1 MLRESSVT
9 YASLPQEEGSPQAEY
24 ITTRSIDS
32 PHTRRDCHLA
42 AVITTFVIVI
52 GVSLAVILPL
62 TLRGAQDASGR
73 DDESADLLWSHI
85 SQLGQQLVD
94 KERIPDEGTA
104 ADGAEDA
111 FGNHTDDPDL
121 ADLPEQPK
129 LTTAEAILPVNADSL
144 DHKEDEADNPK
155 PVSTTPAP
163 VLTVH
168 DGQYFSNGKGE
179 AEEGGGEVEGGAA
192 AEVDTETA
200 EGGGEPSS
208 DFSDTDTGS
217 EGEASSGS
225 NDEEN
230 AASGA
235 EGGEN
240 GQDAAPM
247 TTAPPVVTYKPTPT
261 HVNAEVQKT
270 TLQQAAVTPPGPA
283 STLSR
288 DELFDQIFGAGNS
301 VKPGTVAGSSWMNDV
316 LGAEDE
322 VTVTVLAVVV
332 AIAMAAVL
340 AATICLVYSRV
351 KARRRRI
358 RIHNVITDLQ
368 SRDKIVLMNS
378 DESEE
383 E

>member
-32 PHTRRDCHLA
+32 PHARRDCHLA

-62 TLRGAQDASGR
+62 TLRSVQDGGGR

-94 KERIPDEGTA
+94 KERIPDEGTG
-104 ADGAEDA
+104 ADGADES
-111 FGNHTDDPDL
+111 FGNLTNDQDL
-121 ADLPEQPK
+121 GDLPNQPAF
-129 LTTAEAILPVNADSL
+129 TTAEAILSVNADSL
-144 DHKEDEADNPK
+144 DHREDDADNPG
-155 PVSTTPAP
+155 PVSTNPTPT
-163 VLTVH
+163 LTVH
-168 DGQYFSNGKGE
+168 DGLVISNGEGE
-179 AEEGGGEVEGGAA
+179 AEGGEGELEGGVA
-192 AEVDTETA
+192 AEEDTETA
-200 EGGGEPSS
+200 GGGGEPSS
-208 DFSDTDTGS
+208 DFSDIDSAS

-225 NDEEN
+225 NDEEY
-230 AASGA
+230 AAA
-235 EGGEN
+235 EAGGGER
-240 GQDAAPM
+240 GQDAAPL
-247 TTAPPVVTYKPTPT
+247 TTAPPVVTSKPTPT
-261 HVNAEVQKT
+261 LVNAGVQE
-270 TLQQAAVTPPGPA
+270 AETPAGPA
-283 STLSR
+283 STLGR
-288 DELFDQIFGAGNS
+288 DQILDQIFGADS
-301 VKPGTVAGSSWMNDV
+301 PVKPGTVAASSWMNDV
-316 LGAEDE
+316 LGAQDE
-322 VTVTVLAVVV
+322 VTVTILAVVV

-340 AATICLVYSRV
+340 AASVCLVYSRV